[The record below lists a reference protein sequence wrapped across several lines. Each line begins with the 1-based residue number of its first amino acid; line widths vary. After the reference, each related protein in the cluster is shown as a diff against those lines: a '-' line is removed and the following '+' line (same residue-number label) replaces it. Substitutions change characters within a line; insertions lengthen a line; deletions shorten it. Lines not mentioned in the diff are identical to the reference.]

1 MPYGLSMN
9 KNKMGENLQQNPL
22 DHTGRPCISAMKPP
36 HLRLL
41 ASHKHPENLYIC
53 V

>member
-22 DHTGRPCISAMKPP
+22 DHTGRPYISAMKPS

-41 ASHKHPENLYIC
+41 ASQNLYIC
-53 V
+53 VKMQP